1 MKKSNKL
8 IFGYLGFLWV
18 SLALTLVVSFTLTPQ
33 FSFVDEVRSKKFQL
47 SEEFS
52 AVKIQNTSYLKIELS
67 DSTYLEYI
75 SIHGGDVKP
84 PKTDPIKNY
93 RVSNDTLYIDQLQQG
108 ENGSFALH
116 VKNLSQ
122 ILVSDKSRVYLTDL
136 TLDSLSFESP
146 DHELRLAS
154 LDSGTIDYRSGQL
167 FLKGSIGE
175 LTGRL
180 KDQAWL
186 NIPSK
191 IGKLDIDKSE
201 SASIWVD

>member
-18 SLALTLVVSFTLTPQ
+18 SLVLTLLVSFILTPQ
-33 FSFVDEVRSKKFQL
+33 FSFVDEVRSEKFQL
-47 SEEFS
+47 EEFS
-52 AVKIQNTSYLKIELS
+52 VVRIQNTSYLKIEVS

-93 RVSNDTLYIDQLQQG
+93 RISNDTLYINQLQQG

-136 TLDSLSFESP
+136 TLESLSFESP
-146 DHELRLAS
+146 VHELRIVG
-154 LDSGTIDYRSGQL
+154 LDGGGVDYRSGQL

>member
-18 SLALTLVVSFTLTPQ
+18 SLVLTLLVSFILTPQ
-33 FSFVDEVRSKKFQL
+33 FSFVDEVRSEKFQL
-47 SEEFS
+47 EEFS
-52 AVKIQNTSYLKIELS
+52 VVRIQNTSYLKIEVS

-93 RVSNDTLYIDQLQQG
+93 RISNDTLYINQLQQG

-136 TLDSLSFESP
+136 TLESLSFESP
-146 DHELRLAS
+146 VHELRIVG
-154 LDSGTIDYRSGQL
+154 LDGGGVDYRSGQL

-180 KDQAWL
+180 RDQAWL

>member
-18 SLALTLVVSFTLTPQ
+18 SLVLTLLVSFILTPQ
-33 FSFVDEVRSKKFQL
+33 FSFVDEVRSEKFQL
-47 SEEFS
+47 EEFS
-52 AVKIQNTSYLKIELS
+52 VVRIQNTSYLKIEVS

-93 RVSNDTLYIDQLQQG
+93 RISNDTLYINQLQQA

-136 TLDSLSFESP
+136 TLESLSFESP
-146 DHELRLAS
+146 VHELRIVG
-154 LDSGTIDYRSGQL
+154 LDGGGVDYRSGQL

>member
-18 SLALTLVVSFTLTPQ
+18 SLVLTLLVSFILTPQ
-33 FSFVDEVRSKKFQL
+33 FSFVDEVRSEKFQL
-47 SEEFS
+47 EEFS
-52 AVKIQNTSYLKIELS
+52 VVRIQNTSYLKIEVS

-93 RVSNDTLYIDQLQQG
+93 RISNDTLYINQLQQA

-136 TLDSLSFESP
+136 TLESLSFESP
-146 DHELRLAS
+146 VHELRIVG
-154 LDSGTIDYRSGQL
+154 LDGGGVDYRSGQL

-180 KDQAWL
+180 RDQAWL

>member
-8 IFGYLGFLWV
+8 IFGFLGFLWV
-18 SLALTLVVSFTLTPQ
+18 SLVLTLLVSFILTPQ
-33 FSFVDEVRSKKFQL
+33 FSFVDEVRSEKFQL
-47 SEEFS
+47 EEFS
-52 AVKIQNTSYLKIELS
+52 VVRIQNTSYLKIEVS

-93 RVSNDTLYIDQLQQG
+93 RISNDTLYINQLQQG

-136 TLDSLSFESP
+136 TLESLSFESP
-146 DHELRLAS
+146 VHELRIVG
-154 LDSGTIDYRSGQL
+154 LDGGGVDYRSGQL

-180 KDQAWL
+180 RDQAWL